1 MDSNMSR
8 LEVKTPGQAQA
19 VVEQLYRNME
29 RRIAASPP
37 GLCPVDMALN
47 FLNLCQAQT
56 CGKCVPCRI
65 GLTQLSNMI
74 REVLDGEPSI
84 GILRRIEN
92 TAQVIVDTAD
102 CAIGIDAA
110 NLVLMGLKGFRD
122 DYEEHILHHRCLGSL
137 RNPVPCVALCPAGVD
152 IPGYIS
158 LVNEGRCADAVRLI
172 RKDNP
177 FPTACAYICEH
188 PCEARCRRNMVDD
201 AVNIRGLKRYAVDH
215 ADNVPQ
221 PKKAPA
227 TGKSVAIIGGGPGG
241 LSAAYYLA
249 LMGHK
254 VTVYEKQK
262 HLGGMMRYG
271 IPSYRLPRQKLDDEI
286 ASILSLGIEVH
297 TEVDVGTDITFDALK
312 QEYDCLYLSIGAH
325 TDKKTGIEGEDS
337 EGVISAVELLRGIGD
352 DEMPDFTGQNVA
364 VIGGGNVAM
373 DVTRSAIRLGAA
385 KVTCVYR
392 RRQEDMTAQQEEVEG
407 AIAEGAEV
415 LTLHAPL
422 KIEANEAGH
431 AVALWAQPQII
442 GEIDKQGRPRPNTAA
457 VEPLRIPADTIIV
470 AIGQG
475 IETHGF
481 EQTGIK
487 IQRGG
492 TLLADSSTQLPDME
506 GVFAGGDCVTGPATV
521 IRAIAAGKAAAAN
534 IDEYL
539 GFHHEI
545 KSEVTV
551 PTPRCTDLRPR
562 GRVDATERDACER
575 KGDFQCIECGMTD
588 EESAQESSR
597 CLRCDHFGYGI
608 FKGGRVEK
616 W

>member
-1 MDSNMSR
+1 MSR
-8 LEVKTPGQAQA
+8 LDVKTPSRTQA

-65 GLTQLSNMI
+65 GLAQLSNMI
-74 REVLDGEPSI
+74 RDVLEGEPE
-84 GILRRIEN
+84 LRTLDRIEQ

-110 NLVLMGLKGFRD
+110 QLVLMGIRGFRD
-122 DYEEHILHHRCLGSL
+122 DYEEHVLHHRCLGSL
-137 RNPVPCVALCPAGVD
+137 KNPVPCVALCPAGVD
-152 IPGYIS
+152 IPGYVG
-158 LVNEGRCADAVRLI
+158 LVKEGRCADAVRLI

-177 FPTACAYICEH
+177 FPSACAYICEH

-201 AVNIRGLKRYAVDH
+201 AINIRGLKRYAVDH
-215 ADNVPQ
+215 AGQVPQ
-221 PKKAPA
+221 PACAPA
-227 TGKSVAIIGGGPGG
+227 TGKTVAVVGGGPGG
-241 LSAAYYLA
+241 LSAAYYLS

-254 VTVYEKQK
+254 VTVFERQK

-271 IPSYRLPRQKLDDEI
+271 IPNYRLPRTVLEEEI
-286 ASILSLGIEVH
+286 ESILSLGIEVH
-297 TEVDVGTDITFDALK
+297 TGVNVGTDISFDQL
-312 QEYDCLYLSIGAH
+312 QRDYDCLYIAIGAH
-325 TDKKTGIEGEDS
+325 TDKKTGIEGENS
-337 EGVISAVELLRGIGD
+337 KGVVSAVELLRRIGD
-352 DEMPDFTGQNVA
+352 DEMPDFTGQNIV

-373 DVTRSAIRLGAA
+373 DVTRSSIRLGAK

-392 RRQEDMTAQQEEVEG
+392 RRQEDMTALTEEVEG
-407 AIAEGAEV
+407 AVAEGAEL
-415 LTLHAPL
+415 LTLQAPMR
-422 KIEANEAGH
+422 IEADEEGH
-431 AVALWAQPQII
+431 VTALWTQPQLI
-442 GEIDKQGRPRPNTAA
+442 GEMDGQGRPRPGAA
-457 VEPLRIPADTIIV
+457 DLEELRIPADTIIV

-475 IETHGF
+475 IETRGF
-481 EQTGIK
+481 EQTGIQ

-492 TLLADSSTQLPDME
+492 TLLAESSTQLPE
-506 GVFAGGDCVTGPATV
+506 LQGVFAGGDCVTGPATV

-539 GFHHEI
+539 GFRHEI
-545 KSEVTV
+545 KSEVELPHPGYTK
-551 PTPRCTDLRPR
+551 LQPR
-562 GRVDATERDACER
+562 GRVDLTEREAGER
-575 KGDFQCIECGMTD
+575 KLDFCCTECGLTD
-588 EESAQESSR
+588 EEALQEASR
-597 CLRCDHFGYGI
+597 CLQCDHFGYGN